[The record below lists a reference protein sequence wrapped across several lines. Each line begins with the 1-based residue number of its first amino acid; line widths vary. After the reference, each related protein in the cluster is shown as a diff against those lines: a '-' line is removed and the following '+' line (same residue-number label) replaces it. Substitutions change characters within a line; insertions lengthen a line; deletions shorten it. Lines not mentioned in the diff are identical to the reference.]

1 MLIYG
6 LYIFYQKPNI
16 SNSFKGAQEVV
27 WIWLFLE
34 ESGFGDLVGG
44 FEVLPS
50 WNSTAKIDDFATTL
64 AAQIIVYNSLIVVF
78 FRNLWRLSYK
88 IYGHLLPKFNNGLH
102 RTTFLKL
109 SHSR

>member
-1 MLIYG
+1 MSYG
-6 LYIFYQKPNI
+6 LYIFYQKLNI

-44 FEVLPS
+44 FGIEVLPS
-50 WNSTAKIDDFATTL
+50 WNSTAKTDDFATTL

-78 FRNLWRLSYK
+78 FRN
-88 IYGHLLPKFNNGLH
+88 F
-102 RTTFLKL
+102 
-109 SHSR
+109 